1 MTRNCEQVIS
11 QLGGPLDSTLAEH
24 VKGCPSC
31 QETLSTY
38 EGLGKAGPAGTASA
52 LWPEVAKRASAEL
65 ARKPKASRWWISAL
79 ALSAINVLVVGLA
92 TLVFQRL
99 GSGGHQASTPLW
111 WPLAA
116 ALLGLLFAGPL
127 LALAPRRRSFLPA
140 LVLIALGTGAAVVWL
155 GSGAGPS
162 EPVPSGA
169 EGPLSA
175 GMGCMISEVG
185 LSLLP
190 VGFGLWILS
199 GSAFQPW
206 RAFGLSLCCATAG
219 LLALHLHC
227 RDGRAAH
234 LFLFHVGPWMLV
246 GALAFLLRAR
256 IPSRT
261 FAP

>member
-11 QLGGPLDSTLAEH
+11 QLGGPLDSRLAEH

-38 EGLGKAGPAGTASA
+38 EGLGKAGAAGTASA

-92 TLVFQRL
+92 TLFFQRL
-99 GSGGHQASTPLW
+99 GSGGNQASTPLW

-140 LVLIALGTGAAVVWL
+140 LVLIALSTGAAVVWL
-155 GSGAGPS
+155 GSGAGPP
-162 EPVPSGA
+162 E
-169 EGPLSA
+169 PLSA
-175 GMGCMISEVG
+175 GMGCLIVEVG

-206 RAFGLSLCCATAG
+206 RAIGLSLCCATAG

-227 RDGRAAH
+227 SDGQAAH
-234 LFLFHVGPWMLV
+234 LFLFHVGPWILI
-246 GALAFLLRAR
+246 GALALLLRAR